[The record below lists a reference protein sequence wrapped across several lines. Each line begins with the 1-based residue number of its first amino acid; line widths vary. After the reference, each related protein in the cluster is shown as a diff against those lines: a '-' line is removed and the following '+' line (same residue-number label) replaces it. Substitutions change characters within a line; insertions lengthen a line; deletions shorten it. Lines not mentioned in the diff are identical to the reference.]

1 MRGGGDARHFGYG
14 RSQSR
19 GRCRDSANCVVIV
32 LDPCALSDEAL
43 LDRIQRAAFGYFLRT
58 FNPANGLVADT
69 TRKDSPSSIAA
80 VGFALSSYPVAVER
94 GWITREDAAQR
105 TLVTLRFFWT
115 CAQNETADSTG
126 YKGFYYHFLDLQ
138 SGKRVW
144 QSELSLI
151 DTALLLAGVL
161 IAGVYFSA
169 ITQSEAEIRELADAL
184 YRRID
189 WQWAQISKST
199 LSQGWKP
206 ECGFLHYGW
215 EGYNEAT
222 ILYVL
227 GLGSPT
233 HPLPDSSY
241 SAWTST
247 YQWEN
252 LYGHEFLYGGPLF
265 IHQFSH
271 AWIDF
276 RGIQDRFMLEKGIDY
291 FENSR
296 RAAYVQREYALHNPH
311 EFEGYGENCWGLS
324 AGDGPGNQALRL
336 DGRGRRFFGYSARG
350 VPYGPDDGT
359 IAPSATLASV
369 PFAPAIAMS
378 AVRHLFER
386 YPEMAAEYMLPSGLN
401 PTLAGNGRRCWR
413 SEDYFGLDQ
422 GLIVMMIENYRSQL
436 IWNLMRQCLYIR
448 IGLQRAGFTGGWL

>member
-1 MRGGGDARHFGYG
+1 M
-14 RSQSR
+14 S
-19 GRCRDSANCVVIV
+19 
-32 LDPCALSDEAL
+32 
-43 LDRIQRAAFGYFLRT
+43 
-58 FNPANGLVADT
+58 
-69 TRKDSPSSIAA
+69 
-80 VGFALSSYPVAVER
+80 
-94 GWITREDAAQR
+94 
-105 TLVTLRFFWT
+105 
-115 CAQNETADSTG
+115 
-126 YKGFYYHFLDLQ
+126 
-138 SGKRVW
+138 KRVW

-169 ITQSEAEIRELADAL
+169 ITQSEAEIRELAEAL

-252 LYGHEFLYGGPLF
+252 LYGHEFLYAGPLF

-276 RGIQDRFMLEKGIDY
+276 RGIQDRFMREKAIDY

-436 IWNLMRQCLYIR
+436 IWNLMRQCPYIR

>member
-1 MRGGGDARHFGYG
+1 M
-14 RSQSR
+14 
-19 GRCRDSANCVVIV
+19 
-32 LDPCALSDEAL
+32 
-43 LDRIQRAAFGYFLRT
+43 
-58 FNPANGLVADT
+58 ADT
-69 TRKDSPSSIAA
+69 TRKGQPCSIAA
-80 VGFALSSYPVAVER
+80 VGLALSSYPVAVER
-94 GWITREDAAQR
+94 GWITREDAADR
-105 TLVTLRFFWT
+105 TLVTMHFFST
-115 CAQNETADSTG
+115 SAQNENPDATG
-126 YKGFYYHFLDLQ
+126 YKGFYYHFLDLH

-144 QSELSLI
+144 HSELSLI
-151 DTALLLAGVL
+151 DTALLLAGIL
-161 IAGVYFSA
+161 IAGAYFSGSNR
-169 ITQSEAEIRELADAL
+169 SETEIRELADTL

-189 WQWAQISKST
+189 WNWAQISKST

-227 GLGSPT
+227 GLASPT
-233 HPLPDSSY
+233 HPLPASSY
-241 SAWTST
+241 SAWTTT

-252 LYGHEFLYGGPLF
+252 LYGHEFLYAGPLF

-276 RGIQDRFMLEKGIDY
+276 RGIKDQFMREKGIDY

-296 RAAYVQREYALHNPH
+296 RATYVQREYALHNPH

-324 AGDGPGNQALRL
+324 AGVGPGDQALRI
-336 DGRGRRFFGYSARG
+336 DGRERRFFEYSARG

-359 IAPSATLASV
+359 IAPSATLASI

-378 AVRHLFER
+378 AVRYLFQR
-386 YPEMAAEYMLPSGLN
+386 YPEMAPEYMLPSGLN
-401 PTLAGNGRRCWR
+401 PTFAGNGRRCWM

-422 GLIVMMIENYRSQL
+422 GITVMMIENYRSQL
-436 IWNLMRQCLYIR
+436 IWNLMRQCPYIR
-448 IGLQRAGFTGGWL
+448 IGLGRAGFTGGWL